1 MSHKNNESIWVKESK
16 NIFNFVFLLICISL
30 IIEIYVEYIET
41 GLSINCFHDIYN
53 LTVVSISFIL
63 FRCKLIKA
71 SVSYSIIHYTVIT
84 SIMTSVY
91 YKVNLPDF
99 NFETFF
105 LKSQI
110 LIMSLTIAIAFLIKP
125 THIWY
130 SNILNFIFILCN
142 YIFLGELYTLSK
154 FIFYF
159 VIVLGTGIGCYLIQ
173 SNFYKLRKQ
182 VRNTNK
188 KLTEQNKELN
198 KSNIAKDQMFKIIGH
213 DLRTPFGQMSELLR
227 MYENSEEQ
235 IPKPELI
242 KMMREA
248 TNNGNELL
256 VGLMNWVKSE
266 NYEIKITEKVQ
277 SLNSIINNVITFFTS
292 TSLQKKV
299 SLINT
304 SQNDIEINYDVLFL
318 ETVLRNLVSNA
329 IKYSHKN
336 SAVFIKSEIVNN
348 ELNISI
354 IDKGIGMSNELL
366 NSLFETNL
374 NSTSRGT
381 NEEEGTGF
389 GLTICRQLI
398 KKHDGFLIITSE
410 KDRGTTMTINLP
422 YKKRAE

>member
-99 NFETFF
+99 NFEIFF

-154 FIFYF
+154 FVFYF

-182 VRNTNK
+182 VKNTNK

-213 DLRTPFGQMSELLR
+213 DLRTPFTNIIGLTGLLIDNSIDYEESEKYIKILNSSAKNTLILLDNLLNWAKSQTGQL
-227 MYENSEEQ
+227 
-235 IPKPELI
+235 IFKPE
-242 KMMREA
+242 
-248 TNNGNELL
+248 
-256 VGLMNWVKSE
+256 
-266 NYEIKITEKVQ
+266 KI
-277 SLNSIINNVITFFTS
+277 IISNVIQEIIALNKLHADTKSISVSYTS
-292 TSLQKKV
+292 S
-299 SLINT
+299 
-304 SQNDIEINYDVLFL
+304 NDLEVFADVNMLR
-318 ETVLRNLVSNA
+318 TVLRNLISNA
-329 IKYSHKN
+329 IKFTNTGGHINVKSILKN
-336 SAVFIKSEIVNN
+336 NHVE
-348 ELNISI
+348 ISI
-354 IDKGIGMSNELL
+354 SDNGIGMNEEKHKF
-366 NSLFETNL
+366 LFEIISNTTTL
-374 NSTSRGT
+374 GT
-381 NEEEGTGF
+381 ANENGSGLGLVLCKEFVNKNGGTIWAESEEGKGSCFKFT
-389 GLTICRQLI
+389 
-398 KKHDGFLIITSE
+398 
-410 KDRGTTMTINLP
+410 LP
-422 YKKRAE
+422 LNQ